1 MSHSPG
7 DRAATA
13 KKASHNNQP
22 TNQKN
27 PPNPYKRV
35 K

>member
-1 MSHSPG
+1 MSHSPE